1 MTASTRTG
9 AIDVTMPQLG
19 ETVAEGTV
27 IQWLKRVGDTVVE
40 GEPLFEVGT
49 DKVDTEV
56 PAVATGVLVEI
67 LVSADD
73 TVLIGTRL
81 AVIEVGGTTRQH
93 DEPASAPASSPRPD
107 LPPPPA
113 LVPPRAAV
121 GERPLPAPH
130 GARHVASPRM
140 RRLLREHGL
149 DEWAATGTGVDG
161 RLTRADVDAV
171 LAPSDA
177 VVQPAAADI
186 LVQPAAA
193 DILVQPAAADVVVVQ
208 PSVAFC
214 AVEVDFQLVAT
225 TIARYDASAGQ
236 SGGPVLGYESF
247 VVRAAVEAIG
257 HVPELHLRANPGGSG
272 SRGLDVLLGDGT
284 VIRGVADKRL
294 SALAREMSAT
304 GAESSGAAADL
315 ILEVRY
321 PGTHGTVLS
330 RPASNGRT
338 PALLTLDAV
347 RPVPVAVP
355 ISDGY
360 ALAVRPV
367 GNVGLTYDPAVI
379 PDDASGRFLGR
390 VKYLLENVDWRD
402 EL

>member
-1 MTASTRTG
+1 MTASIRTG

-56 PAVATGVLVEI
+56 PAVATGVLAEI

-81 AVIEVGGTTRQH
+81 AVIEVGGATRQH
-93 DEPASAPASSPRPD
+93 DEPASALASSSRPD
-107 LPPPPA
+107 VPPPPA
-113 LVPPRAAV
+113 LTPPSALPPPRAAV
-121 GERPLPAPH
+121 GEHPLPAPH

-186 LVQPAAA
+186 VVQPAAA
-193 DILVQPAAADVVVVQ
+193 DIVVQ

-257 HVPELHLRANPGGSG
+257 HVPELQLRANPGGSG

-294 SALAREMSAT
+294 SALAREMSAI

-321 PGTHGTVLS
+321 PGAHGTVLS

-379 PDDASGRFLGR
+379 RDDASGRFLGR